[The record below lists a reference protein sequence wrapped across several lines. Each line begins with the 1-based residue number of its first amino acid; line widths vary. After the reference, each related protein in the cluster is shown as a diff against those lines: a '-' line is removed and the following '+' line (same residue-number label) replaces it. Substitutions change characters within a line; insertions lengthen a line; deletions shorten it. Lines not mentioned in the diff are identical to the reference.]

1 MKEKEDAGEETQE
14 TKDEKELE
22 RAFKTLCD
30 DADLVSKEALM
41 NWSEIKELLDAG
53 ELGRDE
59 FDEMWGKTAKS
70 PGSQELI
77 DVDGFLSFNVALDD
91 IFEIDDEEGESPIVA
106 NVEKVEAKEDV
117 GEDTQETEDEKELER
132 AFKTL
137 CDDAGLV
144 SKEALKNWNE
154 IKEVLDEGELGLD
167 EFDEMWEKTA
177 KSPGSQ
183 ELIDVDGFLSFNVA
197 LDSLFEIVD
206 GDFGSGLP
214 APGQIAMFYGEDLP
228 AGVIFAE
235 IADENVLVGM
245 EELKKWGDLQDMMTE
260 GDLLLL
266 ELQNMFE
273 GIPKAEG
280 SDNKLDEEG
289 FTSLSEAIDELFE
302 DDDEEDADV
311 EPEAVVAAPIDA
323 SKDRLL
329 ALVKELSMNEEQ
341 LPCGLDGTETEV
353 ELFLEIASELEKAS
367 TNMIRGE
374 EDVQTTD
381 IAGEWELL
389 YTTSSTMKFNKSL
402 TGLVPPN
409 GKFGGLRQKLKASKY
424 LADVEYVEHINAG
437 PTSFDVRVT
446 GDWEI
451 RSTISLFTGLKSV
464 YLDVVPDRVDY
475 GVKSQKADHW
485 KSLGPLTLLDMSYL
499 DKDLRIMRGTTS
511 TESVFVFKRV

>member
-1 MKEKEDAGEETQE
+1 MEEKEDAGEEMQE

-53 ELGRDE
+53 ELELDE
-59 FDEMWGKTAKS
+59 FDEMWEKTAKS

-106 NVEKVEAKEDV
+106 NVEKVEAKKGVD
-117 GEDTQETEDEKELER
+117 EDTQETEDEKELER
-132 AFKTL
+132 AFNTL

-206 GDFGSGLP
+206 GDFGSRLP

-273 GIPKAEG
+273 SIPKAEG

-302 DDDEEDADV
+302 DDDEEDVDTV
-311 EPEAVVAAPIDA
+311 PEAVVAAPIDA

-367 TNMIRGE
+367 TNMNRN
-374 EDVQTTD
+374 
-381 IAGEWELL
+381 LL
-389 YTTSSTMKFNKSL
+389 QM
-402 TGLVPPN
+402 
-409 GKFGGLRQKLKASKY
+409 
-424 LADVEYVEHINAG
+424 
-437 PTSFDVRVT
+437 
-446 GDWEI
+446 
-451 RSTISLFTGLKSV
+451 
-464 YLDVVPDRVDY
+464 
-475 GVKSQKADHW
+475 
-485 KSLGPLTLLDMSYL
+485 
-499 DKDLRIMRGTTS
+499 
-511 TESVFVFKRV
+511 